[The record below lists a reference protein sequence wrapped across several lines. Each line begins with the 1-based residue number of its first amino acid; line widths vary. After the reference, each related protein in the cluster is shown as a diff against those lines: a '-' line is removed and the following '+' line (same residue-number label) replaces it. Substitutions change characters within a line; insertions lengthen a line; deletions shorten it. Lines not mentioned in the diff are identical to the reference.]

1 MIKNF
6 QHKGLEKFY
15 RSGSKAGIQARHAE
29 KLRHILIRL
38 EVASCPDDMDLP
50 AFRLHQLLGDRRGIW
65 AVTVQANWRVTF
77 RFAAQD
83 VEIVNY
89 EDYH

>member
-1 MIKNF
+1 MIKSF

-15 RSGSKAGIQARHAE
+15 QTGSKAGIQGRHAE
-29 KLRHILIRL
+29 KLRRILIRL

-77 RFAAQD
+77 RFAGRD